1 MNIKQIRELAQILSQ
16 NELNSLEIVEG
27 DTRIRLEKGGAQTAA
42 SAVQQASR
50 QAETAQPIQTAPA
63 EKTERDAGVDFNR
76 LTEVKSPLVGVFY
89 AAPSPEAEPY
99 VKIGSTVKKGDI
111 LCIVEAMKLMN
122 EIESEYDGVVTEILV
137 NNEEPVEYGQP
148 LFRVEEK

>member
-27 DTRIRLEKGGAQTAA
+27 DTRIRMERGGAEAA
-42 SAVQQASR
+42 LKVPGVPAAPAAVQAPE
-50 QAETAQPIQTAPA
+50 AE
-63 EKTERDAGVDFNR
+63 ERDAGVDFNR

-99 VKIGSTVKKGDI
+99 VKIGSTVKKGDV

-122 EIESEYDGVVTEILV
+122 EIVAEQDGTVVDV
-137 NNEEPVEYGQP
+137 CAHNGDVVEYGQT
-148 LFRVEEK
+148 LFKLS